1 MFQKQ
6 FKKNKVIHLT
16 LLLFMILAAFLMSVA
31 SCVILQ
37 TSGSMENIFSIA
49 KPPHFLQ
56 MHTGELDEEK
66 VQEFAD
72 SVDYVSQ
79 SEIVEMVNIDG
90 ANIWYE
96 KKGSSAVSMAESM
109 LDNGFVKQTKYF
121 DYLLDLDNNIV
132 KQEDGEIGVPISYME
147 KYGLSI
153 GDTITL
159 TKGDFS
165 KTYEIRNFLRDSQM
179 ASTMASSVRFLM
191 SDHDFMELK
200 EKVGEVEYILEF
212 RLEDSGRAG
221 EFQKLYEDSDM
232 PVNGQGITYPLIKLV
247 NSLASGLLAGAMI
260 LVSIILILLAAF
272 NLRFTILAVL
282 EEEIHEIGAMK
293 AIGISNKDIKK
304 MYLKNYRVLA
314 VIGCIIG
321 FLIGIVTNKLFTKS
335 IRLVLGEQALGIKGV
350 IVSMIAVLFVYWFMM
365 HLCKK
370 ILKRI
375 GNITVVQSLVY
386 GETGTRRK
394 KSWLL
399 IVVVFFLA
407 TNIMLV
413 PLNLIH
419 TVQDKKF
426 ANNMGNADCDL
437 GMELQTKDHIE
448 ENCAQIVSML
458 KNDAQI
464 ESYGVF
470 STNKYETLGEDG
482 EEYIQVQWGDY
493 TEFRIPC
500 IEGRSPEKEGE
511 IALSYLNQV
520 KLGKNVG
527 DSLEIT
533 MDHQRKEYKVTGI
546 YQDLT
551 SGGYTAKAFSNDEF
565 KEVQNYTIYAKCTD
579 KSDVKKLAEQY
590 SEMFSFAKILPIE
603 EYTSQTF
610 GSVIDTFADAAY
622 VCVVVA
628 VFIGGLITAL
638 FLKLQ
643 SAKEYSEIATL
654 RVLGFS
660 SKDIIKQ
667 YMIKGFL
674 ASSLGILLGILWCN
688 TGCGDMVGFALKFAD
703 SGIADFEFVTQ
714 PIFNFVICPLILVLT
729 AMIVTYVCAREVK
742 DYEIIKMLQE

>member
-16 LLLFMILAAFLMSVA
+16 LLLFMILSAFLMTVA

-90 ANIWYE
+90 ADIWYT

-200 EKVGEVEYILEF
+200 EKVGEVEYIVEF

-375 GNITVVQSLVY
+375 GNITVVQALVY

-399 IVVVFFLA
+399 IVGVFFLA

-482 EEYIQVQWGDY
+482 EESIQVQWGDY
-493 TEFRIPC
+493 TEFMIPC

-688 TGCGDMVGFALKFAD
+688 TGCGDMIGFVLKVAG

-714 PIFNFVICPLILVLT
+714 PLFNFVICPVILVLT

>member
-16 LLLFMILAAFLMSVA
+16 LLLFMILSAFLMTVA

-90 ANIWYE
+90 ADIWYT

-200 EKVGEVEYILEF
+200 EKVGEVEYIVEF

-375 GNITVVQSLVY
+375 GNITVVQALVY

-437 GMELQTKDHIE
+437 GIELQTKDHIE

-482 EEYIQVQWGDY
+482 EESIQVQWGDY
-493 TEFRIPC
+493 TDFSIPC

-674 ASSLGILLGILWCN
+674 ASFLGILLGILWCN
-688 TGCGDMVGFALKFAD
+688 TGCGDMVGFVLKVAG

-714 PIFNFVICPLILVLT
+714 PLFNFVICPVILVLT